1 MNETIAQADNLEP
14 RNFCVSRAF
23 LFRDPACRFSYN
35 FKQPHQPQ
43 IQQPIRIE
51 VCARFAPRE
60 RGRFSGV
67 IEHVAHGRNA
77 VTLAHTESPPR
88 LSPDRES
95 TDLRTVVCSDPPCGP
110 ESQRVPTPS

>member
-14 RNFCVSRAF
+14 RDFGVSRAF
-23 LFRDPACRFSYN
+23 LFWDPAGRFSDN
-35 FKQPHQPQ
+35 FKQPHQRQ

-51 VCARFAPRE
+51 VCACPAPRE

-95 TDLRTVVCSDPPCGP
+95 TDLRTVAWLEPLCGP
-110 ESQRVPTPS
+110 EFQRVPT